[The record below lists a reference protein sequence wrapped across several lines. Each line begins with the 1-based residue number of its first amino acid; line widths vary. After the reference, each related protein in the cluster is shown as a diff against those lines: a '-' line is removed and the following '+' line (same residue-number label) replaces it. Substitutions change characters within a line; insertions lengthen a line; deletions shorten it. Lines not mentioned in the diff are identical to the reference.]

1 MDEKQRNRK
10 HAKPFMNMMMMM
22 MDQKQKDRH
31 AHGIF
36 FLSIRIF
43 KFHGIVNI

>member
-22 MDQKQKDRH
+22 MDQKQKNRH

-36 FLSIRIF
+36 FFPYVSLSSM
-43 KFHGIVNI
+43 G